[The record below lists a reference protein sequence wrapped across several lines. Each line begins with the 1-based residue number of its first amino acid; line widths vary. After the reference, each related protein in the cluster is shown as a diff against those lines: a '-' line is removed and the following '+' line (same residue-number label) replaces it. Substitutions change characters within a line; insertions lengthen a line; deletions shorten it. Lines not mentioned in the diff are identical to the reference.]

1 MKKRK
6 FGFLLNIALLCLCL
20 AAIAV
25 GVYSVK
31 TAQLTVTGTI
41 GFTAHNTKMG
51 LTGSILACES
61 SNATTR
67 KEATIASTS
76 IETSEV
82 KLDLN
87 KAFSGSSDGKMYFSD
102 LFDEGKIIVIT
113 LTLTNNSDYPVKAT
127 VNMPTFTGSNYTKE
141 VKLGTEVITS
151 TTTKNIA
158 KSGTLTMTITLTL
171 TDENVDITTAGIS
184 GTLFNFEPKI
194 AVEKTATI
202 TWGES
207 QCTIYFE
214 EGMTWREWVEGE
226 YWKKSSELRAVTI
239 SENEDPQEGQTP
251 PEDYGSIYVTI
262 DDTQMGTLESLDT
275 VRTGAVIQAGS
286 SYQINL

>member
-1 MKKRK
+1 MKKRR
-6 FGFLLNIALLCLCL
+6 
-20 AAIAV
+20 
-25 GVYSVK
+25 YE
-31 TAQLTVTGTI
+31 
-41 GFTAHNTKMG
+41 FTAHNTKMG

-61 SNATTR
+61 LSATAR

-141 VKLGTEVITS
+141 VKLGTEVISS
-151 TTTKNIA
+151 TTIKNIA

-194 AVEKTATI
+194 AVEKTATL
-202 TWGES
+202 TWDGGNIGS
-207 QCTIYFE
+207 TGCTIYFE
-214 EGMTWREWVEGE
+214 EGMTWREWAEGE
-226 YWKKSSELRAVTI
+226 YWKKSSELKKVEI
-239 SENEDPQEGQTP
+239 VENSDPQEGQTP
-251 PEDYGSIYVTI
+251 AENY
-262 DDTQMGTLESLDT
+262 GTLYITALGTE
-275 VRTGAVIQAGS
+275 GS
-286 SYQINL
+286 SVAELGGTLDGVYTGDIINANASYTVSF